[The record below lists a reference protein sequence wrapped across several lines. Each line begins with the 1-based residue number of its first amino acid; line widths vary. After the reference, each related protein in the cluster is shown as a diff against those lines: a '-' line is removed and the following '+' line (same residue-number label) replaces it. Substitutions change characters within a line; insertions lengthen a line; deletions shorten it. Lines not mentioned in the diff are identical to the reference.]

1 MSGEEGSRRLPVL
14 LPWIALVGGAGMS
27 LLFNSRGSLLPG
39 WLMGA
44 LLLFFVRQ
52 QRPGVGF
59 AGILCATTL
68 ATGLANLEVF
78 PGSVASNFAM
88 ALGGALF
95 LALVLLADRLIVG
108 PRASFAGTLFLPAAM
123 TGLELFGSQGN
134 PFGTW
139 GSLAYTQA
147 GAPVLVQLVSVTG
160 LWGLTFVLMWFAS
173 VANWA
178 FEHRDEGRRL
188 LRGVAVFA
196 GVLGVILA
204 FGALRLA
211 RAGSVGERVRVAG
224 ITVAGEVAA
233 GREAGLSR
241 LIQGEAFGDEDW
253 RAFAEASGA
262 VNDELLRLSA
272 READRG
278 AKLILWSEGNA
289 VVLLEQ
295 LPALLSRGSALARER
310 RVWLGM
316 AVASLDPS
324 ATRMLHNELI
334 LVGPDGSVAW
344 RYVKARPVPGWEA
357 DHSIPGSPEVPV
369 LRDSGVGNLGG
380 AICFDADFPADFAGP
395 TARGLELLLLPAS
408 DWRAI
413 STPHMRQAVFRAV
426 EQGFSMVRQ
435 ANQGLS
441 VAVDGYGR
449 VYGELDHFTTEDR
462 VLRAELPV
470 GRVPTLYARIGDSV
484 GALSGLVALGWVAW
498 AAVRGLARRWRARE
512 RPQAQPGA
520 SQRVDPGS

>member
-1 MSGEEGSRRLPVL
+1 MSGEEGSRRLPVF
-14 LPWIALVGGAGMS
+14 LPWLALVGGAGMS
-27 LLFNSRGSLLPG
+27 MLLNSRGSLLPG

-59 AGILCATTL
+59 AGILCVSTL
-68 ATGLANLEVF
+68 ATGVANLEVF
-78 PGSVASNFAM
+78 PGSVASNFGM
-88 ALGGALF
+88 AFGGALF
-95 LALVLLADRLIVG
+95 MALVFLADRLIVG

-123 TGLELFGSQGN
+123 TGLELFSSVGN

-160 LWGLTFVLMWFAS
+160 LWGLTFVLVWFAS
-173 VANWA
+173 VVNWA
-178 FEHRDEGRRL
+178 FEHRDEGRRVL
-188 LRGVAVFA
+188 PGVAVYA
-196 GVLGVILA
+196 GVLMAILA

-211 RAGSVGERVRVAG
+211 RAGSVGERVQVAG
-224 ITVAGEVAA
+224 LTVAGEVAA

-241 LIQGEAFGDEDW
+241 LIQGGAFGDEDW
-253 RAFAEASGA
+253 RAFAEASRA
-262 VNDELLRLSA
+262 VNEELLRLSE
-272 READRG
+272 REAERG

-289 VVLLEQ
+289 VVLAEQ

-310 RVWLGM
+310 SVWLAM
-316 AVASLDPS
+316 AVASFEPS
-324 ATRMLHNELI
+324 AERMLRNELI
-334 LVGPDGSVAW
+334 LVGPEGSVAW

-380 AICFDADFPADFAGP
+380 AICFDGDFPADFVNP

-408 DWRAI
+408 DWRSI
-413 STPHMRQAVFRAV
+413 SSLHMRQAVFRSV
-426 EQGFSMVRQ
+426 EQGFSMLRQ

-449 VYGELDHFTTEDR
+449 VYGEMDYFTTQER

-484 GALSGLVALGWVAW
+484 GALSGLVALGWVGW
-498 AAVRGLARRWRARE
+498 ALVGGLARRWRARV
-512 RPQAQPGA
+512 RLHAQPDA
-520 SQRVDPGS
+520 QP

>member
-1 MSGEEGSRRLPVL
+1 MSGREDSRRVQVF
-14 LPWIALVGGAGMS
+14 LPWLALVGGAGMS
-27 LLFNSRGSLLPG
+27 MLLNSRGSLLPG

-44 LLLFFVRQ
+44 LFLFFVRQ

-59 AGILCATTL
+59 AGILCVSTL

-78 PGSVASNFAM
+78 PGSVAGSFGMAFGGAIFM
-88 ALGGALF
+88 ALVF
-95 LALVLLADRLIVG
+95 LADRLIVG

-123 TGLELFGSQGN
+123 TWLEFFSSQGS

-139 GSLAYTQA
+139 GALAYTQA

-160 LWGLTFVLMWFAS
+160 LWGLTFLLVWFAS

-178 FEHRDEGRRL
+178 FEHRDEGRRVL
-188 LRGVAVFA
+188 PGVAVFA

-211 RAGSVGERVRVAG
+211 RAGSVGEPVRVAG

-241 LIQGEAFGDEDW
+241 LIQGGTLGDEDW
-253 RAFAEASGA
+253 RAFAESSGA
-262 VNDELLRLSA
+262 VNEELLRLSE
-272 READRG
+272 REAERG

-289 VVLLEQ
+289 VVLAGQ

-310 RVWLGM
+310 SVWLGM
-316 AVASLDPS
+316 AVASFEPS
-324 ATRMLHNELI
+324 EERMLRNELI
-334 LVGPDGSVAW
+334 LVGPDGNVAW

-357 DHSIPGSPEVPV
+357 DHSIAGSKQVPV
-369 LRDSGVGNLGG
+369 LRDSSVGSVGG
-380 AICFDADFPADFAGP
+380 AICFDGDFPADFADP
-395 TARGLELLLLPAS
+395 TSRGLELLLLPAS
-408 DWRAI
+408 DWRGI
-413 STPHMRQAVFRAV
+413 SSPHMRQAVFRSV
-426 EQGFSMVRQ
+426 EQGFSMLRQ

-449 VYGELDHFTTEDR
+449 VYGELDHFTTEER

-470 GRVPTLYARIGDSV
+470 GRVPTLYALIGDSV
-484 GALSGLVALGWVAW
+484 GLLSGLVTLGWVGW
-498 AAVRGLARRWRARE
+498 AVVRGLARRWRARE
-512 RPQAQPGA
+512 RLHAQPT
-520 SQRVDPGS
+520 PEL

>member
-1 MSGEEGSRRLPVL
+1 MARENTRRLNVL
-14 LPWIALVGGAGMS
+14 MPWLALVCGAGMS
-27 LLFNSRGSLLPG
+27 MLLNSRWSLLPG

-44 LLLFFVRQ
+44 LMLFFVRQ
-52 QRPGVGF
+52 QRPWVGF
-59 AGILCATTL
+59 VGILCVNTL
-68 ATGLANLEVF
+68 ATGLVNLEVF
-78 PGSVASNFAM
+78 PGSIAGNFGM
-88 ALGGALF
+88 AFGGALF
-95 LALVLLADRLIVG
+95 LALVFLADRLVVG

-123 TGLELFGSQGN
+123 TGLELFSSMGN

-147 GAPVLVQLVSVTG
+147 GAPVLVQFVSVTG
-160 LWGLTFVLMWFAS
+160 LWGLTFVVAWFAS

-178 FEHRDEGRRL
+178 LEHRDEWRRV
-188 LRGVAVFA
+188 RTGVAVYA
-196 GVLGVILA
+196 GVLVAILA

-211 RAGSVGERVRVAG
+211 GAGSGGERVRVAG

-241 LIQGEAFGDEDW
+241 LIQGGAFGSEDW

-262 VNDELLRLSA
+262 VNDELLRLSE
-272 READRG
+272 REAGRG

-289 VVLLEQ
+289 VVLAEQ
-295 LPALLSRGSALARER
+295 LEAFLARGSALAREQ

-316 AVASLDPS
+316 AVASFEPS
-324 ATRMLHNELI
+324 AARMLRNELV
-334 LVGPDGSVAW
+334 LVGPDGRVAW

-369 LRDSGVGNLGG
+369 LRDAGVGNVGG
-380 AICFDADFPADFAGP
+380 AICFDGDFPAHFADP
-395 TARGLELLLLPAS
+395 TERGLELLLLPAS

-413 STPHMRQAVFRAV
+413 SSLHMRQAVFRAV

-435 ANQGLS
+435 ANQGRS

-449 VYGELDHFTTEDR
+449 VHGELDHFTTEER

-484 GALSGLVALGWVAW
+484 GALSGLAALGWVGW
-498 AAVRGLARRWRARE
+498 AVVRGLVRRWRARE
-512 RPQAQPGA
+512 KLHAQPGA
-520 SQRVDPGS
+520 

>member
-1 MSGEEGSRRLPVL
+1 MSDREGSRRWRVF
-14 LPWIALVGGAGMS
+14 LPWLALVGGAGMS
-27 LLFNSRGSLLPG
+27 MLLNSRGSLLPG
-39 WLMGA
+39 WCMGV

-59 AGILCATTL
+59 AGILCANTL
-68 ATGLANLEVF
+68 ATGLVNLEVF
-78 PGSVASNFAM
+78 PGSAASNFAM

-95 LALVLLADRLIVG
+95 LALAFLADRLIVG

-123 TGLELFGSQGN
+123 TWLEFFSSLGS

-160 LWGLTFVLMWFAS
+160 LWGLTFLLTWFAS

-178 FEHRDEGRRL
+178 FEHRDEGRRVL
-188 LRGVAVFA
+188 PGVAVFA

-211 RAGSVGERVRVAG
+211 GAGHGGTPVRVAG

-241 LIQGEAFGDEDW
+241 LIQGAAFGGEDW

-262 VNDELLRLSA
+262 VNEELLRLSE
-272 READRG
+272 REAKRG
-278 AKLILWSEGNA
+278 AKLLLWSEGNA
-289 VVLLEQ
+289 VVLAEQ
-295 LPALLSRGSALARER
+295 LPALLSRGMALARER
-310 RVWLGM
+310 SVWLGM
-316 AVASLDPS
+316 AVASFEPS
-324 ATRMLHNELI
+324 AERLLRNELI

-357 DHSIPGSPEVPV
+357 DHSVPGSQEVPV
-369 LRDSGVGNLGG
+369 LRDSGLGNLGG
-380 AICFDADFPADFAGP
+380 AICFDGDFPADFANP
-395 TARGLELLLLPAS
+395 ASRGLELLLLPAS
-408 DWRAI
+408 DWQAI
-413 STPHMRQAVFRAV
+413 GSLHMRQAMFRSV
-426 EQGFSMVRQ
+426 EQGFSMLRQ

-449 VYGELDHFTTEDR
+449 VYGELDHFTTVDR

-484 GALSGLVALGWVAW
+484 GILSGLATLGWVAW
-498 AAVRGLARRWRARE
+498 AVVGGLTRRWRARE
-512 RPQAQPGA
+512 RIHAQPHA
-520 SQRVDPGS
+520 

>member
-1 MSGEEGSRRLPVL
+1 MSTEKGSQRLPMF
-14 LPWIALVGGAGMS
+14 LPWLALVGGAGMS
-27 LLFNSRGSLLPG
+27 MLSGSRWSLLPG

-52 QRPGVGF
+52 QRPWVGF
-59 AGILCATTL
+59 VGILCVNTL
-68 ATGLANLEVF
+68 ATGLVNLEVF
-78 PGSVASNFAM
+78 PGSIAGNFGM
-88 ALGGALF
+88 AFGGALF
-95 LALVLLADRLIVG
+95 LALAFLADRLVVG

-123 TGLELFGSQGN
+123 TGLELFSSMGS

-147 GAPVLVQLVSVTG
+147 GSPVLVQLVSVTG
-160 LWGLTFVLMWFAS
+160 LWGLTFVLVWFAS
-173 VANWA
+173 VVNWA
-178 FEHRDEGRRL
+178 FEHRDEGRRVR
-188 LRGVAVFA
+188 RGVAVFA

-211 RAGSVGERVRVAG
+211 RAGSVGERVQVAG

-241 LIQGEAFGDEDW
+241 LIQGGTFGDEDW

-262 VNDELLRLSA
+262 VNEELLRLSE
-272 READRG
+272 REAERG
-278 AKLILWSEGNA
+278 AKIILWSEGNA
-289 VVLLEQ
+289 VVLAGQ

-316 AVASLDPS
+316 AVASLEPS
-324 ATRMLHNELI
+324 AERMLRNELI
-334 LVGPDGSVAW
+334 LMGPDGSVAW

-357 DHSIPGSPEVPV
+357 DHSIPGSQEVPV
-369 LRDSGVGNLGG
+369 LRDAGVGNLGG
-380 AICFDADFPADFAGP
+380 AICFDGDFPAHFAGP
-395 TARGLELLLLPAS
+395 ASRGLELLLLPAS

-413 STPHMRQAVFRAV
+413 TSMHMRQAMFRAV
-426 EQGFSMVRQ
+426 EQGFSMLRQ

-441 VAVDGYGR
+441 MAVDGYGR
-449 VYGELDHFTTEDR
+449 VYGELDHFKTEDR

-484 GALSGLVALGWVAW
+484 GVVSGLATLGWLGWAVVA
-498 AAVRGLARRWRARE
+498 GLARRWRARG
-512 RPQAQPGA
+512 RLQAQPSA
-520 SQRVDPGS
+520 

>member
-1 MSGEEGSRRLPVL
+1 MSADEGSRRLQGL
-14 LPWIALVGGAGMS
+14 LPWLALVGGAGMS
-27 LLFNSRGSLLPG
+27 MLLSSRWSLLPG

-44 LLLFFVRQ
+44 LLLFFVRRT
-52 QRPGVGF
+52 RPGVGF
-59 AGILCATTL
+59 AGILCVNTL
-68 ATGLANLEVF
+68 ATGLGNLEVF
-78 PGSVASNFAM
+78 PGPVAGNFAM
-88 ALGGALF
+88 AFGGALF

-123 TGLELFGSQGN
+123 TGLEFFSSLGN

-147 GAPVLVQLVSVTG
+147 GSPVLVQLVSVTG
-160 LWGLTFVLMWFAS
+160 LWGLTFVLVWFAS

-178 FEHRDEGRRL
+178 FEHRDEGRRVL
-188 LRGVAVFA
+188 PGAAVFA

-204 FGALRLA
+204 SGALRLA

-224 ITVAGEVAA
+224 ITVAGQVAA

-241 LIQGEAFGDEDW
+241 LIQGGAFGGEDW
-253 RAFAEASGA
+253 RAFAEASSA
-262 VNDELLRLSA
+262 VNEELLRLSE

-289 VVLLEQ
+289 VVLADE
-295 LPALLSRGSALARER
+295 LPALLSRGSALSRER

-316 AVASLDPS
+316 AVASFDPS
-324 ATRMLHNELI
+324 APRMLRNELI
-334 LVGPDGSVAW
+334 LVRPDGSVAF

-357 DHSIPGSPEVPV
+357 DHSIPGSREVPV
-369 LRDSGVGNLGG
+369 LRDAGAGNLGG
-380 AICFDADFPADFAGP
+380 AICFDGDFPADFAGP
-395 TARGLELLLLPAS
+395 TSRGLELLLLPAS

-413 STPHMRQAVFRAV
+413 SALHRRQAVFRAV
-426 EQGFSMVRQ
+426 EQGFSLLRQ
-435 ANQGLS
+435 ANQGQS

-449 VYGELDHFTTEDR
+449 IHGELDHFTTEDR

-484 GALSGLVALGWVAW
+484 GTLSGLAALGWVGW
-498 AAVRGLARRWRARE
+498 AVMGGLARRWRARA
-512 RPQAQPGA
+512 RHHAQPDA
-520 SQRVDPGS
+520 

>member
-1 MSGEEGSRRLPVL
+1 MSGEGGSGRLPVFV
-14 LPWIALVGGAGMS
+14 PWLALVGGAGMA
-27 LLFNSRGSLLPG
+27 LLLNSRGSLLPG
-39 WLMGA
+39 WGMGA

-52 QRPGVGF
+52 QRPWVGF
-59 AGILCATTL
+59 VGILCATTL

-78 PGSVASNFAM
+78 PGSVADNLGM
-88 ALGGALF
+88 AFGGALF
-95 LALVLLADRLIVG
+95 LALVFLADRLIVG

-123 TGLELFGSQGN
+123 TGLEFFSSQGN

-160 LWGLTFVLMWFAS
+160 LWGLTFVLVWFAS

-178 FEHRDEGRRL
+178 FEHRGELRRVL
-188 LRGVAVFA
+188 PGVAVFA

-211 RAGSVGERVRVAG
+211 GAGSVGERVRVSG

-241 LIQGEAFGDEDW
+241 LIQRGALSGEDW

-262 VNDELLRLSA
+262 VNEELLRLSE
-272 READRG
+272 REAERG

-289 VVLLEQ
+289 VVLAGE
-295 LPALLSRGSALARER
+295 LPTLLARGSALARER
-310 RVWLGM
+310 GVWLGM
-316 AVASLDPS
+316 AVASFEPS
-324 ATRMLHNELI
+324 AERMLRNELV

-357 DHSIPGSPEVPV
+357 DHSIPGSQEVPV
-369 LRDSGVGNLGG
+369 LRDSGVGIVGG
-380 AICFDADFPADFAGP
+380 AICFDGDFPADFAGP
-395 TARGLELLLLPAS
+395 AARGLELLLLPAS
-408 DWRAI
+408 DWRGI
-413 STPHMRQAVFRAV
+413 SALHRRQAEFRAV
-426 EQGFSMVRQ
+426 EQGFSMLRQ
-435 ANQGLS
+435 ANQGQS
-441 VAVDGYGR
+441 MAVDGYGR
-449 VYGELDHFTTEDR
+449 VYGEMDHFATEDR

-484 GALSGLVALGWVAW
+484 GALSGLVALGWVGS
-498 AAVRGLARRWRARE
+498 AVVGGLARRWHAARRTSE
-512 RPQAQPGA
+512 RSVEGA
-520 SQRVDPGS
+520 SVD

>member
-1 MSGEEGSRRLPVL
+1 MSGEEGARRVPVFW
-14 LPWIALVGGAGMS
+14 PWLALVGGAGLSM
-27 LLFNSRGSLLPG
+27 LLNSRGSLLPG
-39 WLMGA
+39 WGMGA

-59 AGILCATTL
+59 AGILCVNTL
-68 ATGLANLEVF
+68 ATGLVNREVF
-78 PGSVASNFAM
+78 PGSVADHAGM
-88 ALGGALF
+88 ALGGAFL
-95 LALVLLADRLIVG
+95 LALVFLADRLIVG

-123 TGLELFGSQGN
+123 TGVEFFSSLGN

-160 LWGLTFVLMWFAS
+160 LWGLTFVLVWFAS

-178 FEHRDEGRRL
+178 FEHRDAGRRVL
-188 LRGVAVFA
+188 PGVAVFVA
-196 GVLGVILA
+196 VLGGILA

-211 RAGSVGERVRVAG
+211 GAGSVGERVRVAG

-233 GREAGLSR
+233 GREVGLSR
-241 LIQGEAFGDEDW
+241 LIQEGAWGDEDW

-262 VNDELLRLSA
+262 VNEELLRLSA
-272 READRG
+272 REAERG

-289 VVLLEQ
+289 VVLAGQ
-295 LPALLSRGSALARER
+295 LPALISRGSALARER
-310 RVWLGM
+310 SVWLGM
-316 AVASLDPS
+316 AVASFEPS
-324 ATRMLHNELI
+324 AERMLRNELI
-334 LVGPDGSVAW
+334 LVGPEGNVAW

-357 DHSIPGSPEVPV
+357 EHSIPGSPEVPV
-369 LRDSGVGNLGG
+369 LRGSGVGNVGG
-380 AICFDADFPADFAGP
+380 AICFDGDFPADFAAP

-413 STPHMRQAVFRAV
+413 GWLHQRQAVFRAV
-426 EQGFSMVRQ
+426 EHGFSLLRQ
-435 ANQGLS
+435 ANQGQS

-449 VYGELDHFTTEDR
+449 VYGELDHFTAEER

-470 GRVPTLYARIGDSV
+470 GQVRTLYARIGDSV
-484 GALSGLVALGWVAW
+484 GTLSGLAALGWVGW
-498 AAVRGLARRWRARE
+498 AVVRGLARRWRA
-512 RPQAQPGA
+512 AQRAAGKPVESEG
-520 SQRVDPGS
+520 

>member
-1 MSGEEGSRRLPVL
+1 MRDKEASRRLQMS
-14 LPWIALVGGAGMS
+14 LPWLALLGGGGMS
-27 LLFNSRGSLLPG
+27 MLLNSRWSLLPG

-52 QRPGVGF
+52 QRPWVGF
-59 AGILCATTL
+59 VGILCVNTL
-68 ATGLANLEVF
+68 ATGLVNLEVF
-78 PGSVASNFAM
+78 PGSIAGNFGM

-95 LALVLLADRLIVG
+95 LALGLLADRLVVG
-108 PRASFAGTLFLPAAM
+108 PRASFAGTFFLPATM
-123 TGLELFGSQGN
+123 TGLEFFSSQGN

-147 GAPVLVQLVSVTG
+147 GAPALVQLVSVTG
-160 LWGLTFVLMWFAS
+160 LWGLTFVLVWFAA

-178 FEHRDEGRRL
+178 FEHRDEGRRV

-196 GVLGVILA
+196 GVLGAILA

-211 RAGSVGERVRVAG
+211 RAGSVGERVPVAG

-241 LIQGEAFGDEDW
+241 LIQGGAFGGEDW

-262 VNDELLRLSA
+262 VNEELLRLSA
-272 READRG
+272 REAERG
-278 AKLILWSEGNA
+278 ARLILWSEGNA
-289 VVLLEQ
+289 VVLAEQ
-295 LPALLSRGSALARER
+295 LPSLLSRGSAFARER

-316 AVASLDPS
+316 AVASFDP
-324 ATRMLHNELI
+324 AAERMLRNELI
-334 LVGPDGSVAW
+334 LVGPEGSVAW

-357 DHSIPGSPEVPV
+357 DHSIAGSPEVPV
-369 LRDSGVGNLGG
+369 QRDAGVGNLGG
-380 AICFDADFPADFAGP
+380 AICFDGDFPAHFAGP
-395 TARGLELLLLPAS
+395 AGRGLELLLLPAS

-413 STPHMRQAVFRAV
+413 SALHMRQAVFRAV
-426 EQGFSMVRQ
+426 EQGFSMLRQ

-449 VYGELDHFTTEDR
+449 VYGVLDHFATEER

-470 GRVPTLYARIGDSV
+470 GRVPTLYARLGDSV
-484 GALSGLVALGWVAW
+484 GALSCLVTLGWVGW
-498 AAVRGLARRWRARE
+498 AVVRGLARRRRARE
-512 RPQAQPGA
+512 GLAAQSGA
-520 SQRVDPGS
+520 

>member
-1 MSGEEGSRRLPVL
+1 MSGEEGSRRSPVF
-14 LPWIALVGGAGMS
+14 LPWLALVGGAGMS
-27 LLFNSRGSLLPG
+27 MLLNSRGSLLPG

-52 QRPGVGF
+52 QRPWVGF
-59 AGILCATTL
+59 VGILSVNTL

-78 PGSVASNFAM
+78 PGSVAGNFGM

-95 LALVLLADRLIVG
+95 LALTFLADRLIVG
-108 PRASFAGTLFLPAAM
+108 PRASFAGTFFLPAAM
-123 TGLELFGSQGN
+123 TGLELFSSVGN

-139 GSLAYTQA
+139 GSLAYSQA
-147 GAPVLVQLVSVTG
+147 GAPVLVQFVSVTG
-160 LWGLTFVLMWFAS
+160 LWGLTFLLAWFAS
-173 VANWA
+173 VVNWA
-178 FEHRDEGRRL
+178 FEHRDEGRRVL
-188 LRGVAVFA
+188 PGVAVFA
-196 GVLGVILA
+196 GVLGAILV

-211 RAGSVGERVRVAG
+211 GAGSVGERVPVAG
-224 ITVAGEVAA
+224 ITVAGEVAT

-241 LIQGEAFGDEDW
+241 LIQGGAFGDEDW

-262 VNDELLRLSA
+262 VNEELLRLSE
-272 READRG
+272 REAERG

-289 VVLLEQ
+289 VVLAGQ

-310 RVWLGM
+310 GVWLGM
-316 AVASLDPS
+316 AVASFEPS
-324 ATRMLHNELI
+324 AERMLRNELI
-334 LVGPDGSVAW
+334 LVGPEGNVAW

-357 DHSIPGSPEVPV
+357 AHSIPGSPEVPV

-380 AICFDADFPADFAGP
+380 AICFDGDFPADFAGP

-408 DWRAI
+408 DWRGI
-413 STPHMRQAVFRAV
+413 SAPHMRQAVFRAV
-426 EQGFSMVRQ
+426 EQGFSLLRQ

-449 VYGELDHFTTEDR
+449 VYGEMDHFTAEER

-470 GRVPTLYARIGDSV
+470 GRVPTLYARIGDAV
-484 GALSGLVALGWVAW
+484 GVLSGLAALGWVAW
-498 AAVRGLARRWRARE
+498 AVVGGLARRWRARE
-512 RPQAQPGA
+512 RLHAQPD
-520 SQRVDPGS
+520 V

>member
-1 MSGEEGSRRLPVL
+1 MSTEEGARRVPVFW
-14 LPWIALVGGAGMS
+14 PWLALVGGTGLSM
-27 LLFNSRGSLLPG
+27 LLNSPGSLLPG
-39 WLMGA
+39 WGMGA

-59 AGILCATTL
+59 AGILCMSTL
-68 ATGLANLEVF
+68 ATGLVNQEVF
-78 PGSVASNFAM
+78 PGSAAGNFGM
-88 ALGGALF
+88 ALSGAFF
-95 LALVLLADRLIVG
+95 LALVFLADRLIVG

-123 TGLELFGSQGN
+123 TGMEFFSSLGN

-160 LWGLTFVLMWFAS
+160 LWGLTFLLVWFAS

-178 FEHRDEGRRL
+178 FEHRDSGRRVL
-188 LRGVAVFA
+188 PGAAVFV
-196 GVLGVILA
+196 GVLGGILA

-211 RAGSVGERVRVAG
+211 GAGSVGERVQVAG

-241 LIQGEAFGDEDW
+241 LIQGGAWGDEDW
-253 RAFAEASGA
+253 RAFAEASGP
-262 VNDELLRLSA
+262 VNEELLRLSA
-272 READRG
+272 REAERG

-289 VVLLEQ
+289 VVLAGQ
-295 LPALLSRGSALARER
+295 LPALLSRGSALAREQN
-310 RVWLGM
+310 VWLGM
-316 AVASLDPS
+316 AVASFEPS
-324 ATRMLHNELI
+324 AERLLRNELI
-334 LVGPDGSVAW
+334 LVAPDGSVAW

-369 LRDSGVGNLGG
+369 LRGSGIGNVGG
-380 AICFDADFPADFAGP
+380 AICFDGDFPADFAGP

-413 STPHMRQAVFRAV
+413 RSLHKRQAVFRAV
-426 EQGFSMVRQ
+426 EQGFSLLRQ
-435 ANQGLS
+435 ANQGQS

-449 VYGELDHFTTEDR
+449 VYGELDHFTAEER
-462 VLRAELPV
+462 VLRAQLPV
-470 GRVPTLYARIGDSV
+470 GQVRTLYARIGDSV
-484 GALSGLVALGWVAW
+484 GTLSGLAALGWMGW
-498 AAVRGLARRWRARE
+498 AIVRGLARRWRA
-512 RPQAQPGA
+512 AQRAAGTP
-520 SQRVDPGS
+520 RD